1 MIGASLDQ
9 LESLSGALTT
19 TAGDIGTVDGQA
31 QTAAN
36 NAVAEM
42 NTIAEATR
50 SAIESAMGEMI
61 AAVTR
66 SRGEL
71 AGADW
76 TGPNRTTFDGHYGTF
91 EGAMTLAQTNTNET
105 FASLKTTIAN
115 MGGQIE
121 AYAIEMHNALESAST
136 STTSMST
143 AVTTQRNNLE
153 SAMGG
158 MSVG

>member
-9 LESLSGALTT
+9 LESLSGALTS

-50 SAIESAMGEMI
+50 SAIETAMGEMI

-66 SRGEL
+66 SRGI
-71 AGADW
+71 
-76 TGPNRTTFDGHYGTF
+76 TP
-91 EGAMTLAQTNTNET
+91 
-105 FASLKTTIAN
+105 
-115 MGGQIE
+115 
-121 AYAIEMHNALESAST
+121 
-136 STTSMST
+136 
-143 AVTTQRNNLE
+143 
-153 SAMGG
+153 
-158 MSVG
+158 